1 MLMRRAA
8 AVSLAVAALPSLALC
23 AVHPYSGTFSPLGD
37 AFVFRAGREGL
48 FRSHTEAHSQGSSL
62 STFAFSRPLT
72 HLVRHSHAASSCIS
86 RHSERQLLHTPL
98 RGALPEGS
106 VPHKPQDS
114 HSLSLLTSP
123 FQVEF
128 IRPKDVA
135 ARFADSAA
143 EEKTGSITAVV
154 FKARAARTLFS
165 QRPAC

>member
-1 MLMRRAA
+1 MQQA
-8 AVSLAVAALPSLALC
+8 AVSAGIANGNSFIRLSEVRSLK
-23 AVHPYSGTFSPLGD
+23 
-37 AFVFRAGREGL
+37 
-48 FRSHTEAHSQGSSL
+48 
-62 STFAFSRPLT
+62 
-72 HLVRHSHAASSCIS
+72 AAS
-86 RHSERQLLHTPL
+86 RTNL
-98 RGALPEGS
+98 RT
-106 VPHKPQDS
+106 